1 MSKRDGNT
9 AAVDYLKDGYLPEA
23 ILNHLMFLGWN
34 PGTEK
39 EIYSLNEFINDF
51 SLEKIHSTDL
61 VTFNFDKLNWFNTE
75 YLKKLTDKEF
85 LVKLKYWSGRFNMP
99 CLISDL
105 EKNYSQE
112 QVLSII
118 RLSKERLV
126 NFSEFDKNIDYYLN
140 NPSQDALSLGK
151 YSNNPRE
158 ILEFFY
164 ESISSIEDFS
174 FNQLDTY
181 LHGIVKENNYSMKE
195 YFMTLRISITG
206 ESITP
211 PIIDIISIL
220 GKEET
225 LNRIKTSI
233 DCL

>member
-39 EIYSLNEFINDF
+39 EIYSTDEFIKDF

-75 YLKKLTDKEF
+75 YLKKIDDKEF
-85 LVKLKYWSGRFNMP
+85 LAKLKYWSTKFNVP
-99 CLISDL
+99 CLITEL
-105 EKNYSQE
+105 EKNYSDD

-118 RLSKERLV
+118 RLSKERLI
-126 NFSEFDKNIDYYLN
+126 NFSEFDKNIDYYIN
-140 NPSQDALSLGK
+140 KPFQDSISLGK
-151 YSNNPRE
+151 YSSSPKQ
-158 ILEFFY
+158 ILDFFY
-164 ESISSIEDFS
+164 ESISSVEDFN
-174 FNQLDTY
+174 FENLDKY

-211 PIIDIISIL
+211 PIIEIISIL

-225 LNRIKTSI
+225 LNRIKSSI
-233 DCL
+233 NCF